1 MPEYAE
7 TVGPT
12 RAYVRDNDGLQPG
25 DPAKAAQAILAA
37 LDADNPPLR
46 LVLGADAIGNI
57 ERRLEAVTEELRRG
71 LGRRG
76 HGGGGLTMGGRDL
89 VPGRLGRPK

>member
-12 RAYVRDNDGLQPG
+12 RAYVRDNHELQPG
-25 DPAKAAQAILAA
+25 DPVKAADAILTA

-57 ERRLEAVTEELRRG
+57 ERRFAAVRDELEAWRTVGEATAVDESVG
-71 LGRRG
+71 
-76 HGGGGLTMGGRDL
+76 
-89 VPGRLGRPK
+89 